1 MAVSAAFLI
10 HSTVS
15 GTWAPRLPAIKES
28 LGLSDGELGT
38 ALVGLAIGLLV
49 GTRLAGAPVDRFG
62 SRPVMRVG
70 FPLLAATL
78 VLPGLADSIVTLFL
92 ALFVLGLASGALD
105 VAMNAQGI
113 EVERHLGRPIL
124 SGLHGLWSVGLGAGA
139 GLAALAAAIDVDP
152 LEHFAVVAAVLVVAS
167 LVFLR
172 GLLAAQRPAAGEPAE
187 EHVPVRWT
195 LALVLLGVIA
205 FCSFVGEGAA
215 SDWSAVY
222 MTQELGASEALGAV
236 AFAAFAVTMAIARF
250 AADPLRARLG
260 NVVLVRGGSLIAAAG
275 LGLGLLVHEPAAAI
289 AGLRA
294 ARARARARRADRVQR
309 SRRARPTRHRPPG
322 GPSGDDR
329 LRRLGGRPDHD
340 RLARRGDEPAHRA
353 GPGGRPRT
361 GDRRVGAELRVRVP
375 GSPRTRRTKWQRS
388 RRCSFATAMTAA
400 PAFTPVAGCR
410 RRSARQASSTKR

>member
-1 MAVSAAFLI
+1 MLRSPRAAVSAAFLI

-38 ALVGLAIGLLV
+38 ALVGLAIGLVV

-78 VLPGLADSIVTLFL
+78 LLPGLADSLVTLLL

-124 SGLHGLWSVGLGAGA
+124 SGLHGLWSVGLGIGA
-139 GLAALAAAIDVDP
+139 GVAALAAAIGVDP
-152 LEHFAVVAAVLVVAS
+152 LEHFAVVAAVLVAAS
-167 LVFLR
+167 FAFLG
-172 GLLAAQRPAAGEPAE
+172 GLLPAATREPGESE
-187 EHVPVRWT
+187 EPHVPVRWN
-195 LALVLLGVIA
+195 LALALLGVIA

-222 MTQELGASEALGAV
+222 MTQELGTSQALGAL
-236 AFAAFAVTMAIARF
+236 AFAAFAVTMATARF
-250 AADPLRARLG
+250 VVDPLRSRLG

-275 LGLGLLVHEPAAAI
+275 LGSALLVHEPAAGI
-289 AGLRA
+289 AGFALLGLGLAPVVPIAFSAAGDLDPRATGRLVGRVATTGYVGSVAGPIVIGWLAEATSLRISLGLVVLLA
-294 ARARARARRADRVQR
+294 LVIAVSARSGLASPSPR
-309 SRRARPTRHRPPG
+309 TG
-322 GPSGDDR
+322 GPSG
-329 LRRLGGRPDHD
+329 
-340 RLARRGDEPAHRA
+340 
-353 GPGGRPRT
+353 
-361 GDRRVGAELRVRVP
+361 
-375 GSPRTRRTKWQRS
+375 
-388 RRCSFATAMTAA
+388 
-400 PAFTPVAGCR
+400 
-410 RRSARQASSTKR
+410 

>member
-1 MAVSAAFLI
+1 MLSSPRVAVSAAFLI

-38 ALVGLAIGLLV
+38 ALVGLAIGLVV

-78 VLPGLADSIVTLFL
+78 VLPGLADSLVLLFL
-92 ALFVLGLASGALD
+92 SLFVLGVASGALD

-124 SGLHGLWSVGLGAGA
+124 SGLHGLWSVGLGIGA
-139 GLAALAAAIDVDP
+139 GVAALAAAVDVDP
-152 LEHFAVVAAVLVVAS
+152 LEHFAVVAAVLAVAS

-172 GLLAAQRPAAGEPAE
+172 GLLAARTPDPGEPKE
-187 EHVPVRWT
+187 EAVTVRWT
-195 LALVLLGVIA
+195 LPLVLLGVIA

-222 MTQELGASEALGAV
+222 MTQELGSSEALGAV

-250 AADPLRARLG
+250 AADPLRGRLG

-275 LGLGLLVHEPAAAI
+275 LGVALLVHEPAAAI
-289 AGLRA
+289 AGFALLGLGLAPVVPIAFSAAGDLDPRA
-294 ARARARARRADRVQR
+294 TGRLVGRV
-309 SRRARPTRHRPPG
+309 AT
-322 GPSGDDR
+322 
-329 LRRLGGRPDHD
+329 LGYVGSV
-340 RLARRGDEPAHRA
+340 A
-353 GPGGRPRT
+353 GPIMIGWLAEATSLRTSLGLVVVLALVIAVSAGGL
-361 GDRRVGAELRVRVP
+361 A
-375 GSPRTRRTKWQRS
+375 SQR
-388 RRCSFATAMTAA
+388 
-400 PAFTPVAGCR
+400 
-410 RRSARQASSTKR
+410 

>member
-1 MAVSAAFLI
+1 MRADGSGARVAVSAAFLI

-78 VLPGLADSIVTLFL
+78 VLPGLADSLLALFL
-92 ALFVLGLASGALD
+92 SLFVLGLASGALD

-124 SGLHGLWSVGLGAGA
+124 SGLHGLWSLGLGIGA
-139 GLAALAAAIDVDP
+139 GVAALAAAIDADP
-152 LEHFAVVAAVLVVAS
+152 LEQFAVVAAVLALAS

-172 GLLAAQRPAAGEPAE
+172 GLLAARTPEPGEPE
-187 EHVPVRWT
+187 EAHVTVRWT

-222 MTQELGASEALGAV
+222 MTQELGSSEALGAV

-250 AADPLRARLG
+250 VVDPLRGHLG
-260 NVVLVRGGSLIAAAG
+260 NLVLVRGGSLIAATG
-275 LGLGLLVHEPAAAI
+275 LGLALLVHEPVAAI
-289 AGLRA
+289 AGFALLGLGLAPVVPIAFSAAGDLDPRATGRLVGRVATLGYVGSVAGPIMIGWLAEATSLRTALGLVVVLAVAIAVSARA
-294 ARARARARRADRVQR
+294 ATPGRRA
-309 SRRARPTRHRPPG
+309 
-322 GPSGDDR
+322 
-329 LRRLGGRPDHD
+329 
-340 RLARRGDEPAHRA
+340 
-353 GPGGRPRT
+353 
-361 GDRRVGAELRVRVP
+361 
-375 GSPRTRRTKWQRS
+375 
-388 RRCSFATAMTAA
+388 
-400 PAFTPVAGCR
+400 
-410 RRSARQASSTKR
+410 